1 MKRVVT
7 SFFILLCT
15 SVLTQAQTY
24 TEHIQKVV
32 AGQGTVTIKQ
42 SAEIDEL
49 VNGKKATEKSDTVS

>member
-1 MKRVVT
+1 MKRVVAL
-7 SFFILLCT
+7 FFILLCT
-15 SVLTQAQTY
+15 STLTQAQTY

-49 VNGKKATEKSDTVS
+49 VRKQRKRVTP